1 MTFSFHPGAE
11 AEFNKAIDYYEE
23 IEPGLGLDFAIEVHS
38 AIQRSIAFPKAWP
51 IIDSEIRRSL
61 VSRFPSCRNPPLQA
75 AHIGRGRS
83 QLTPTPETIKHQTP
97 YIENY
102 AT

>member
-61 VSRFPSCRNPPLQA
+61 VSRFPFGILYTVENEGIFVVAVMHLHR
-75 AHIGRGRS
+75 
-83 QLTPTPETIKHQTP
+83 TPEYWK
-97 YIENY
+97 NRKG
-102 AT
+102 